1 MPMNFPQLIQ
11 DSWNFILNRSQFSLT
26 AIVLLIAIQLL
37 AVFLLPNLVMFSQS
51 TALLPAFL
59 LSIGNILISILL
71 ILNIKAIN
79 AGNFQSFFQNVGKA
93 FAKLLPAIALYII
106 MVLPLSFG
114 VSSILVSTYSGSG
127 VSIIGL
133 PLLVVGIFIFVRL
146 NLSIYAFL
154 MEDYR
159 VGQAVKFMWQLA
171 KGKMAMLFVYT
182 FLANILPVLITSLIG
197 RLGENA
203 LVMILSIVIS
213 AFLSLFTTI
222 FGFRFYQ
229 TIRSKNLN
237 A

>member
-1 MPMNFPQLIQ
+1 MSINFPPLIQ
-11 DSWNFILNRSQFSLT
+11 DSWNFIRNRSQFSLT
-26 AIVLLIAIQLL
+26 AIALLIAIQLL
-37 AVFLLPNLVMFSQS
+37 AILLLPSVVMFSQA

-59 LSIGNILISILL
+59 LSLGNIFVSILL

-79 AGNFQSFFQNVGKA
+79 AGHFQSFFQNVGKA
-93 FAKLLPAIALYII
+93 FAKLLPAIVLYII

-114 VSSILVSTYSGSG
+114 ASSILVSTYSGNGTS
-127 VSIIGL
+127 VIGL
-133 PLLVVGIFIFVRL
+133 PILVIGIFIFVRL

-154 MEDYR
+154 VEDYH

-171 KGKMAMLFVYT
+171 KGKMAILFGYT

-197 RLGENA
+197 RLGDNGV
-203 LVMILSIVIS
+203 VMILSIVLS

-229 TIRSKNLN
+229 TIRPENIN
-237 A
+237 Q